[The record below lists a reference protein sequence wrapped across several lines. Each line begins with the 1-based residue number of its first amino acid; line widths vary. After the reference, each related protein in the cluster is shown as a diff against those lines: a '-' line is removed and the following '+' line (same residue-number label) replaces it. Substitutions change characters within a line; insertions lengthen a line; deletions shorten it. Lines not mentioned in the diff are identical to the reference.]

1 MKITFREDGK
11 HEIQVDKISKLRKQW
26 KLDIFVSTHDQMTVN
41 DK

>member
-11 HEIQVDKISKLRKQW
+11 LEIQVDKISKLGKQW
-26 KLDIFVSTHDQMTVN
+26 KLGIFVSTLDQMTVN